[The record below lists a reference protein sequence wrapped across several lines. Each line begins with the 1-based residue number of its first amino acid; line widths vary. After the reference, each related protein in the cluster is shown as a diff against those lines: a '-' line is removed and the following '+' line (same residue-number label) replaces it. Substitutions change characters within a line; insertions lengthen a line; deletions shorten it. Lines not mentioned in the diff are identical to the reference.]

1 MTTHDGRSRSRQVE
15 RIGAATLV
23 ALVLC
28 LGGAVAGAQGRDIE
42 PVTDAMLQNP
52 DPADWLNWRRTL
64 DGWGYSPLDQ
74 IDREN
79 VDRLQLVWGWQL
91 GVHPRV
97 PRREVR
103 DRKLKQLVI
112 PPVQVALPD
121 LARPEDDIHSL
132 AAATSQSAPSL

>member
-64 DGWGYSPLDQ
+64 DGWGYSRSTRSTGRTSTGCNSSGAGSSVF
-74 IDREN
+74 IHES
-79 VDRLQLVWGWQL
+79 
-91 GVHPRV
+91 RV
-97 PRREVR
+97 
-103 DRKLKQLVI
+103 
-112 PPVQVALPD
+112 
-121 LARPEDDIHSL
+121 ARYEIGS
-132 AAATSQSAPSL
+132 